1 MQEGQ
6 EHCSRLWWS
15 EEGGAGRAGR
25 GKGETDA
32 DRTEHWGLLT
42 EIKSWND
49 PSAQVSFAE
58 GTRNSGT
65 TLP

>member
-1 MQEGQ
+1 MVRGGRGWQ
-6 EHCSRLWWS
+6 SRP
-15 EEGGAGRAGR
+15 

-32 DRTEHWGLLT
+32 NRTEHWGLLT

-58 GTRNSGT
+58 GTRNSGA